1 LQSSSGVFGARGAVG
16 LVSVGIVPID
26 VQSVVVGVD
35 VDTVAVSVARSTFLS
50 HIINVTGIL
59 RAKLLRFS
67 STQRVFFCAER
78 RVGLCDFSL

>member
-35 VDTVAVSVARSTFLS
+35 VDTVAVSVTGVLFLPYA
-50 HIINVTGIL
+50 I
-59 RAKLLRFS
+59 
-67 STQRVFFCAER
+67 
-78 RVGLCDFSL
+78 